1 MKPITWSGGDVEMMP
16 VIGFAETHPIDLGPM
31 GYVPGS
37 REAVV
42 EIADDGEIYIL
53 NSWYKPGVPR
63 ILHKN
68 LVATWEPTKN
78 C

>member
-16 VIGFAETHPIDLGPM
+16 IIGFVETHPIDLGHM
-31 GYVPGS
+31 GTIPGS
-37 REAVV
+37 RESVV
-42 EIADDGEIYIL
+42 EIAEDGEIYIL
-53 NSWYKPGVPR
+53 NSWYKTGVPR

-68 LVATWEPTKN
+68 LVASWEPTKN